1 MVYVE
6 FEDVRRYPEAVAR
19 CRSKNMPVALGTIRI
34 VKPGEQ
40 GFLKQVSD
48 CTPDALLVRSLAAMG
63 YYRDKS
69 PHLPLIADYALN
81 IANELTADLFAK
93 AGVIRMVPSYDLNWT
108 QLASMVRRFDPSLFE
123 TVIHQHMPMFH
134 MEHCVFAHT
143 LSTGTTFKDCGRPC
157 ERHQVDLRDRKNEAH
172 PLIPDVGCRNTLY
185 NAQAQTAAEY
195 LPQMKQLGLTHFRIE
210 LLRENAQET
219 TRILDRYTRLLLGTE
234 KPLETLR
241 SLRVL
246 NQLGVTRGTLVHE

>member
-1 MVYVE
+1 
-6 FEDVRRYPEAVAR
+6 
-19 CRSKNMPVALGTIRI
+19 MPVALATLRI
-34 VKPGEQ
+34 VKPGEE

-48 CTPDALLVRSLAAMG
+48 CQPDALLIRSLASLG
-63 YYRDKS
+63 YYRAKA
-69 PHLPLIADYALN
+69 PALPLIADYSLN
-81 IANELTADLFAK
+81 IANELTAHILAR

-108 QLASMVRRFDPSLFE
+108 QLAAMARHFPPARFE

-143 LSTGTTFKDCGRPC
+143 LSTGTTFRDCGRPC
-157 ERHQVDLRDRKNEAH
+157 EKHAVDLRDRKGERH
-172 PLIPDVGCRNTLY
+172 PLLPDVGCRNTLF

-195 LPQMKQLGLTHFRIE
+195 LPQMQALGLRHFRVE
-210 LLRENAQET
+210 LLRENPAESLRLVQ
-219 TRILDRYTRLLLGTE
+219 RYLHLLAGLE
-234 KPLETLR
+234 KPLDTLR